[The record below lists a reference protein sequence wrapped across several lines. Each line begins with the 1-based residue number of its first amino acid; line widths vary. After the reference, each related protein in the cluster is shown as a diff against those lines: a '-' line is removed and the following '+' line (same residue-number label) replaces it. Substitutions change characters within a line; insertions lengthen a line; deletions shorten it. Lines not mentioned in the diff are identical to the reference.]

1 MRLSPFGGLAFD
13 LYHPVQ
19 LAQPAANFFVGGVL
33 FSPRTTTRTKTKSV
47 ALADTLSFSDNRF
60 LVTLGARYQT
70 IEQTSYDYNNGSEL
84 SGYDESTVTPVVGVV
99 VKPWE
104 RVSLYA
110 NYIEGL
116 LQGEEVPEVI
126 GGVAVANAN
135 EIFDPFKSKQYE
147 VGAKYDGGTLGGS
160 VAIFRINQPSTV
172 LVGNVVKE
180 DGEQRNQGIEFS
192 MYGQLSPAVRVL
204 GGVTLLDAEN
214 RRGDVPANDG
224 KDVIGVP
231 DTQANLGVEWDIAS
245 AFSVDGRVVYTSSQ
259 AASADNVLE
268 IPSWTRLDVGARYA
282 IKWDQ
287 RQVTVRAR
295 VDNVTDENYWAS
307 VGGSFGAN
315 YLVLGGPRTFVV
327 SASFDF

>member
-1 MRLSPFGGLAFD
+1 
-13 LYHPVQ
+13 
-19 LAQPAANFFVGGVL
+19 
-33 FSPRTTTRTKTKSV
+33 
-47 ALADTLSFSDNRF
+47 
-60 LVTLGARYQT
+60 
-70 IEQTSYDYNNGSEL
+70 
-84 SGYDESTVTPVVGVV
+84 
-99 VKPWE
+99 
-104 RVSLYA
+104 
-110 NYIEGL
+110 
-116 LQGEEVPEVI
+116 
-126 GGVAVANAN
+126 
-135 EIFDPFKSKQYE
+135 KSKQYE

-172 LVGNVVKE
+172 LVGNLVKE

-192 MYGQLSPAVRVL
+192 MYGQLSAAVRML

-214 RRGDVPANDG
+214 RRGDEPANDG

-231 DTQANLGVEWDIAS
+231 DTQANLGVEWDIVS

-268 IPSWTRLDVGARYA
+268 IPSWTRLDVGARYE